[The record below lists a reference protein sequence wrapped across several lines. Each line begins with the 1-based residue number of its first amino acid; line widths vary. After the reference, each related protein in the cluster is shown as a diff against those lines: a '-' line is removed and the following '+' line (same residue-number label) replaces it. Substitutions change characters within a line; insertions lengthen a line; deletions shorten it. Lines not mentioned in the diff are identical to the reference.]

1 MTNNTTGAKRKK
13 EQRPQCAPAV
23 TESVLESEKAQLEGS
38 YLGRLGFAS
47 IVQCGKGLDIM

>member
-13 EQRPQCAPAV
+13 EQRPQRAPAV